1 MRQRIVR
8 VSMDILWSV
17 AAVAAAWGATLGLYQ
32 IYPPLK
38 QHGHYAFFLA
48 AIAISAWRGGFFRAI
63 VTIALSSLAVAWMM
77 PPNHSLRIGSPDD
90 VVRLAM
96 FTALGLFISYLHHT
110 SRRAEVSLEESEHR
124 LRFSLDS
131 SGVACWDANIKT
143 GTFWKSHNLP
153 GVYGRSESDFA
164 TTYEGFFAY
173 IHPEDREFFHLAQ
186 VGETGNERDYE
197 IAHRI
202 VAADGESRRVKTR
215 GRMYMDETGRV
226 VRMVGA
232 VYRTDIKRAMIAPI
246 QPSRVSDVEVAA
258 HMV

>member
-1 MRQRIVR
+1 MRQLMVR
-8 VSMDILWSV
+8 PSKDIFWSV
-17 AAVAAAWGATLGLYQ
+17 LTVAAAWVGTLGLYR
-32 IYPPLK
+32 IYPPLR

-48 AIAISAWRGGFFRAI
+48 AIAISAWQGGFFRAI
-63 VTIALSSLAVAWMM
+63 VTIALSSLTVAWMM
-77 PPNHSLRIGSPDD
+77 PPNNSLRIGSPED
-90 VVRLAM
+90 VIRLSL
-96 FTALGLFISYLHHT
+96 FTALGLFISYLHHN

-153 GVYGRSESDFA
+153 AIYGRSESDFA

-173 IHPEDREFFHLAQ
+173 IHPEDRGFFHLADVEAAGSQ
-186 VGETGNERDYE
+186 RDYE

-202 VAADGESRRVKTR
+202 VAADGEARRVKTR

-232 VYRTDIKRAMIAPI
+232 VYRIDVKRAMITPM
-246 QPSRVSDVEVAA
+246 QPSRAPGAEAPAQTV
-258 HMV
+258 